1 MRFGASTKEKSD
13 DDGECRFCVST
24 TLQRDTTTKKG
35 KKRSSK
41 EKERE
46 KKNNRHFKTL
56 NNTQVVKRKKIWKE
70 LFEQKFIIIVIS
82 TRKDARV
89 VFQRH

>member
-1 MRFGASTKEKSD
+1 
-13 DDGECRFCVST
+13 
-24 TLQRDTTTKKG
+24 
-35 KKRSSK
+35 
-41 EKERE
+41 
-46 KKNNRHFKTL
+46 
-56 NNTQVVKRKKIWKE
+56 TQVVKRKKIWKE

>member
-24 TLQRDTTTKKG
+24 TLRDTTTKKG

-46 KKNNRHFKTL
+46 KKKNRHFKTL
-56 NNTQVVKRKKIWKE
+56 NNTQRRD
-70 LFEQKFIIIVIS
+70 LDPPP
-82 TRKDARV
+82 RKDARV